1 MTVFALIFQD
11 LEYYL
16 VLLNYSLNLS
26 KIQFC
31 SILWDE
37 SLTRDLMTCFKLHA
51 YARELRWSI
60 STTVNICSR
69 LQYMRNV
76 TNTLQSM
83 RCTKAK
89 HLYWLIYESFQEVH
103 VHLRFKQSCKIDN
116 RRKETQKYRSIQA
129 RMKHRSTTSNKTI
142 KRYLNFKYREK
153 LQNNDKRMSH
163 ESIHWAEININKS
176 RRNQTKQFLLLD
188 LWSFKKEWKD
198 WEYNRLQK
206 SWSMRSKRKHMTM
219 IYRLLETELR
229 WYWMIAEDTALIQV
243 RIYEHSHSKAQLEN
257 SS

>member
-16 VLLNYSLNLS
+16 VLLNYSLDLS

-51 YARELRWSI
+51 CARELRWSI

-76 TNTLQSM
+76 TNALRST

-89 HLYWLIYESFQEVH
+89 HLYWLIYESFRELH
-103 VHLRFKQSCKIDN
+103 VHLRFKQSCKVGN
-116 RRKETQKYRSIQA
+116 RCKETQKYRSIQA

-142 KRYLNFKYREK
+142 KRYSDFEYRKK

-163 ESIHWAEININKS
+163 ESIRWAEINTNES
-176 RRNQTKQFLLLD
+176 QRDQMKQFLLLD
-188 LWSFKKEWKD
+188 L
-198 WEYNRLQK
+198 
-206 SWSMRSKRKHMTM
+206 
-219 IYRLLETELR
+219 
-229 WYWMIAEDTALIQV
+229 
-243 RIYEHSHSKAQLEN
+243 
-257 SS
+257 

>member
-1 MTVFALIFQD
+1 
-11 LEYYL
+11 
-16 VLLNYSLNLS
+16 
-26 KIQFC
+26 
-31 SILWDE
+31 
-37 SLTRDLMTCFKLHA
+37 MTCFKLHA
-51 YARELRWSI
+51 CARELRWSI
-60 STTVNICSR
+60 STTVNICSW

-76 TNTLQSM
+76 TNALRST

-89 HLYWLIYESFQEVH
+89 HLYWLIYESFRELH
-103 VHLRFKQSCKIDN
+103 VHLRFKQSCKVGN

-142 KRYLNFKYREK
+142 KRYSDFEYRKK

-163 ESIHWAEININKS
+163 ESIRWAEINTNES
-176 RRNQTKQFLLLD
+176 QRDQMKQFLLLD

-219 IYRLLETELR
+219 IYQLLETELR
-229 WYWMIAEDTALIQV
+229 WYWMIAEDTALIQA
-243 RIYEHSHSKAQLEN
+243 RIYEHSHSKAQLE
-257 SS
+257 SLS